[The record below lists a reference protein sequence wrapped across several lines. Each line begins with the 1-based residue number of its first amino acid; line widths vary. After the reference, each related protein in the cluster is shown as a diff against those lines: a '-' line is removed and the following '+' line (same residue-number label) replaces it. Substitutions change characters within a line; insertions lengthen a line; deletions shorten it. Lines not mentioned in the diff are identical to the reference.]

1 MSPCGSWFVQA
12 LPLHLLLWASSSSRL
27 FLASAATWEAQ
38 EGSRRDA
45 PRPALE
51 TEEGDQIEQHGLQK
65 DLVAKLHLS
74 CNLCGLGD
82 MILFGCFPCT

>member
-12 LPLHLLLWASSSSRL
+12 LPLPHSFFGLPSSSRL

-45 PRPALE
+45 PRPALD
-51 TEEGDQIEQHGLQK
+51 TEEGDQIEQHGLKK
-65 DLVAKLHLS
+65 DLVAELHLS
-74 CNLCGLGD
+74 CNLAWV
-82 MILFGCFPCT
+82 I